1 MLLKRS
7 FIFFFAVVGTI
18 SSCKENPP
26 KDSTSSVPSEVYK
39 NRVSETVR
47 DTADAGKLDELFVK
61 GLELSFPENADWKEK
76 TSAVHTYI
84 EKINANKTNLI
95 AENKI
100 ITRDDQTRFEVP
112 FENIFAFSNLSDLIY
127 FKVVFKEGTVR
138 NSIGYYVYN
147 NKIVGVIRDIDQLDS
162 WTAKNRNAYYY
173 HNGYWVNLKNG
184 GNKDEAA
191 GLYKSAIL
199 ALKIY
204 ND

>member
-1 MLLKRS
+1 MLLKRY
-7 FIFFFAVVGTI
+7 FLLFFTVVGTI
-18 SSCKENPP
+18 YACKENPP
-26 KDSTSSVPSEVYK
+26 KDTASPVQSEVYK
-39 NRVSETVR
+39 NRISETVR
-47 DTADAGKLDELFVK
+47 DTANASKLDQLFVK

-76 TSAVHTYI
+76 TNSIHQYI
-84 EKINANKTNLI
+84 EKINTNKTKLI

-100 ITRDDQTRFEVP
+100 VTSGDQTRFEVP
-112 FENIFAFSNLSDLIY
+112 FESIFAFSNLNDLKY

-147 NKIVGVIRDIDQLDS
+147 NKIVGVIRDIDKLHS
-162 WTAKNRNAYYY
+162 WTANNRNAYYY
-173 HNGYWVNLKNG
+173 NNGYWVNLKNG
-184 GNKDEAA
+184 GNKEEAG

>member
-1 MLLKRS
+1 MLLKRY
-7 FIFFFAVVGTI
+7 FLLFFTVVGTI
-18 SSCKENPP
+18 YACKENPP
-26 KDSTSSVPSEVYK
+26 KETASPVQSEVYK
-39 NRVSETVR
+39 NRISETVR
-47 DTADAGKLDELFVK
+47 DTADAGKLDQLFVK

-76 TSAVHTYI
+76 TNSIHHYI
-84 EKINANKTNLI
+84 EKINTNKTKLI

-100 ITRDDQTRFEVP
+100 VTSGDQTRFEVP
-112 FENIFAFSNLSDLIY
+112 FESIFAFSNFNDLKY

-147 NKIVGVIRDIDQLDS
+147 NKIVGVIRDIDKLHS
-162 WTAKNRNAYYY
+162 WTANNRNAYYY
-173 HNGYWVNLKNG
+173 NKGYWVNLKNG
-184 GNKDEAA
+184 GNKEEAG

>member
-1 MLLKRS
+1 MLLKRY
-7 FIFFFAVVGTI
+7 FLLFFTVVGTI
-18 SSCKENPP
+18 YACKENPP
-26 KDSTSSVPSEVYK
+26 KETASPVQSEVYK
-39 NRVSETVR
+39 NRISETVR
-47 DTADAGKLDELFVK
+47 DTANASKLDQLFVK

-76 TSAVHTYI
+76 TNSIHQYI
-84 EKINANKTNLI
+84 EKINTNKTKLI

-100 ITRDDQTRFEVP
+100 VTSGDQTRFEVP
-112 FENIFAFSNLSDLIY
+112 FESIFAFSNLNDLKY

-147 NKIVGVIRDIDQLDS
+147 NKIVGVIRDIDKLHS
-162 WTAKNRNAYYY
+162 WTANNRNAYYY
-173 HNGYWVNLKNG
+173 NNGYWVNLKNG
-184 GNKDEAA
+184 GNKEEAG